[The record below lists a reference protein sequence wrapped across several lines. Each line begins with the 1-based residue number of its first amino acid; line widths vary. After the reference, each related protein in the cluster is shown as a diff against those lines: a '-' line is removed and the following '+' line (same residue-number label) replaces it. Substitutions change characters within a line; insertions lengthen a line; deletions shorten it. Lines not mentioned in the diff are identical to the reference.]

1 MMSLMRVRLELAQ
14 SPDFPEGSTLHGYE
28 FVAPLKNDGHIDASK
43 CRAIRFW
50 GDAPEEE
57 GSLRHG
63 GRGWRFDYEKTDDAG
78 DEGFLSPDTQALSP
92 GAYVS
97 ITEHDGVQR
106 PFRVMMM
113 VPWG

>member
-1 MMSLMRVRLELAQ
+1 MKSLMRVRLELAQ
-14 SPDFPEGSTLHGYE
+14 SPDFPEGSTSHGYE
-28 FVAPLKNDGHIDASK
+28 FVAPLKSDGHIDASK
-43 CRAIRFW
+43 WNEVKDKCRVVRIW

-78 DEGFLSPDTQALSP
+78 DEALTP
-92 GAYVS
+92 GAFVS
-97 ITEHDGVQR
+97 ITGHDGIQR
-106 PFRVMMM
+106 PFRVLMM